1 MTDDLPPSPALLP
14 AGLSDLLPPEAESE
28 AASVAALMEVFAS
41 HGYQRVKPPLLEFED
56 SLFAGA
62 GAATAEQTFRLMD
75 PESQRMMGLRADTTP
90 QVARIASTRLA
101 AAPRP
106 LRLSYA
112 GQCLR
117 VRGSQLAPDRQI
129 GQAGIEL
136 IGPDSP
142 EADAEIVLTGA
153 AALAALGLPRAG
165 FDLTLPA
172 LVPLLLE
179 AAGIDGPARAA
190 LARALDR
197 KDAASVARHAGTLAP
212 VLTDLLMAAGPADR
226 ALTALAAARLPAP
239 ARLLAQRLSAV
250 VTAIRARAPGL
261 RLTVDP
267 VEFRGFRYETG
278 VSVTIFAPA
287 RNEELGRG
295 GRYLCNDAEPATG
308 LTLYPAQLPA
318 APGTAARLPA
328 LGQRAGAGRPAAR
341 AGLRHGCI
349 ARSGSAGCSRRG
361 AAAGLHAYPAGRRGA
376 APAARW
382 LSVSKG
388 AFSPG
393 DFLKEREP
401 CRTSR

>member
-308 LTLYPAQLPA
+308 LTLYPDAILRSCPPRPARPRAFLPWGSA
-318 APGTAARLPA
+318 LEPAARLRAQGFATVASLDPA
-328 LGQRAGAGRPAAR
+328 PQDAVAEARRLGCTHI
-341 AGLRHGCI
+341 LRD
-349 ARSGSAGCSRRG
+349 G
-361 AAAGLHAYPAGRRGA
+361 AALRLPQDG
-376 APAARW
+376 
-382 LSVSKG
+382 
-388 AFSPG
+388 
-393 DFLKEREP
+393 
-401 CRTSR
+401 

>member
-14 AGLSDLLPPEAESE
+14 AGLSDLLPPDAESE

-62 GAATAEQTFRLMD
+62 GAAVSEQTFRLMD

-117 VRGSQLAPDRQI
+117 VRGTQLAPDRQI
-129 GQAGIEL
+129 AQAGIEL

-153 AALAALGLPRAG
+153 AALAALGLNRAS

-172 LVPLLLE
+172 LVPALLE
-179 AAGIDGPARAA
+179 DAGIVGPARAA

-197 KDAASVARHAGTLAP
+197 KDAAGVAEHGGSLAP
-212 VLTDLLMAAGPADR
+212 VLTDLLMAAGTADS
-226 ALTALAAARLPAP
+226 ALAALGAAALPPAARA
-239 ARLLAQRLSAV
+239 LAERLSAT
-250 VTAIRARAPGL
+250 VTEIRTRAPGL
-261 RLTVDP
+261 RLTADP

-278 VSVTIFAPA
+278 VSVTVFAPV

-308 LTLYPAQLPA
+308 LTLYPDAILRSCPPRPPRPRVFLPW
-318 APGTAARLPA
+318 GTPPEPAARL
-328 LGQRAGAGRPAAR
+328 RAQGFATVASLDPGTQD
-341 AGLRHGCI
+341 
-349 ARSGSAGCSRRG
+349 
-361 AAAGLHAYPAGRRGA
+361 
-376 APAARW
+376 APAEALRLGCTHVLHDGTARK
-382 LSVSKG
+382 LPTES
-388 AFSPG
+388 
-393 DFLKEREP
+393 
-401 CRTSR
+401 

>member
-1 MTDDLPPSPALLP
+1 MTDDRPASPALLP

-75 PESQRMMGLRADTTP
+75 PDSQRMMGLRADTTP

-129 GQAGIEL
+129 AQAGIEL

-142 EADAEIVLTGA
+142 AADAEIVLTGA
-153 AALAALGLPRAG
+153 AALDALGLRRVS

-172 LVPLLLE
+172 LVPLLLDE
-179 AAGIDGPARAA
+179 AGLGRPA

-197 KDAASVARHAGTLAP
+197 KDAAGVAEHGGALAP
-212 VLTDLLMAAGPADR
+212 LLTDLLMAAGAADG
-226 ALTALAAARLPAP
+226 ALAALAAAALPP
-239 ARLLAQRLSAV
+239 AARALADRLSDT

-278 VSVTIFAPA
+278 VSVTVFAPG

-308 LTLYPAQLPA
+308 LTLYPDAILRSCPPRPPRARVFLPWATPPDPATRLRAQGFATVA
-318 APGTAARLPA
+318 ALDPDPQDAVAEALRL
-328 LGQRAGAGRPAAR
+328 GCTHI
-341 AGLRHGCI
+341 LRD
-349 ARSGSAGCSRRG
+349 G
-361 AAAGLHAYPAGRRGA
+361 AA
-376 APAARW
+376 
-382 LSVSKG
+382 
-388 AFSPG
+388 
-393 DFLKEREP
+393 LKLP
-401 CRTSR
+401 TSTES